1 VIEVKTLSASF
12 AQVDAGGDL
21 ARRRPWMPWR
31 ILTCKEEASFFE
43 FEFPPP
49 RPDQALLG
57 WRRGQVKN
65 KSNDPAAYHQSE
77 ASKDGFGSQSQFGFN
92 ILKNKEVLVPGRGP
106 VSS

>member
-1 VIEVKTLSASF
+1 MVRHWRDRRF
-12 AQVDAGGDL
+12 DGRAQTDHYG
-21 ARRRPWMPWR
+21 
-31 ILTCKEEASFFE
+31 

-77 ASKDGFGSQSQFGFN
+77 ASKDDFGSQSQFLFN
-92 ILKNKEVLVPGRGP
+92 LLKYKELLCPGED
-106 VSS
+106 SNLA

>member
-1 VIEVKTLSASF
+1 VELEEEIFVGFLDSSD
-12 AQVDAGGDL
+12 QPR
-21 ARRRPWMPWR
+21 ARGKSCR
-31 ILTCKEEASFFE
+31 

-77 ASKDGFGSQSQFGFN
+77 ASKDDFGSQSQFGFN
-92 ILKNKEVLVPGRGP
+92 LLKNKEFLVPGRGLEP
-106 VSS
+106 GLKAL